1 MRSVRDFDASVYP
14 RAVVLLVRNPQIVLG
29 PLLAAVA
36 QVLLFKLVP
45 ADGGG
50 ALGYANSALVSI
62 IAQLIS
68 AFGLAVAI
76 IAGEDAWRFGKA
88 PFESAYAG
96 ARRRAQ
102 DILIAAIGYSF
113 LLYIAGLVGGALGA
127 IGSIVLVAVAS
138 LFCIYMLPA
147 AAIGGIPGGATFSI
161 SVERVRAA
169 PLPAIVVALLS
180 FVASAFVPTLILN
193 ALEPLLLSGGLFGSG
208 DVASL
213 IVAAAK
219 AIMSAYIALVL
230 AKLYGDA
237 SYGRYRGF

>member
-1 MRSVRDFDASVYP
+1 LKPLQGFDASVYP
-14 RAVVLLVRNPQIVLG
+14 RAVVLLARNPQIVLG

-36 QVLLFKLVP
+36 QVLLFKIVP
-45 ADGGG
+45 VDGG

-76 IAGEDAWRFGKA
+76 VAGEDAWRFGKA

-113 LLYIAGLVGGALGA
+113 LLFIAGLVGGALGA

-138 LFCIYMLPA
+138 LFSIYM
-147 AAIGGIPGGATFSI
+147 
-161 SVERVRAA
+161 ERVRNA
-169 PLPAIVVALLS
+169 PLPAVVVAALS
-180 FVASAFVPTLILN
+180 FVASAFVPSLILT
-193 ALEPLLLSGGLFGSG
+193 ALQPFLLSDGFFGSG

-213 IVAAAK
+213 IVAIAK
-219 AIMSAYIALVL
+219 AVMSAYVALVL